1 MAKFFPQ
8 LRNLSSPI
16 SLSKTFVINS
26 DFAGSSAGEG
36 LFASNSGTAAS
47 NNYGS
52 AANGNDDHVGIVQ
65 HQTGTDTTGKAGV
78 FSQSAILLLGRGL
91 SLFETLVRL
100 PVVSDGTDTFTYRA
114 GFIDNTGGE
123 ATDGVFFRYT
133 HTENSGRWTL
143 VARSNNTETTLDSG
157 VTMTANSWYKLRIE
171 VSADGASARFFINGT
186 LVGTITGANIP
197 TAAGRTTGVG
207 NSIVKSA
214 GTTSRN
220 ADSDYLYAQI
230 IFNTPR

>member
-1 MAKFFPQ
+1 MVKFYPQ
-8 LRNLSSPI
+8 LRAVTSPVPI
-16 SLSKTFVINS
+16 SKTFIINS

-36 LFASNSGTAAS
+36 LFASNSGTGAS

-52 AANGNDDHVGIVQ
+52 AANGNDDHIGIVQ

-91 SLFETLVRL
+91 SLFETMARI
-100 PVVSDGTDTFTYRA
+100 PIVSDGTDIFTYRA

-133 HTENSGRWTL
+133 HNENSGRWTL
-143 VARSNNTETTLDSG
+143 VARSNNTETTADSG
-157 VTMTANSWYKLRIE
+157 VVMTANSWYKLRIE
-171 VSADGASARFFINGT
+171 VSADGTSAKFYINGT

-197 TAAGRTTGVG
+197 TAAGRTTGIG
-207 NSIVKSA
+207 NSIIKTA

-220 ADSDYLYAQI
+220 ADTDYLYAQI